1 MATVFLLVEFLFKKG
16 KIWQICKLYEKRIHH
31 RCSPTES
38 YKRPCDSFSRVYLD
52 NSLKCLENNKETF
65 SPLHFSAT
73 GGGYRY
79 SMQRKHLVIFWVAE
93 NSKVLQLRF
102 LWRPVYTYVSTG
114 KKTIDFRLFL
124 FSSSWQRKE
133 KRDVRST
140 YHHCILYQP
149 TLLKK
154 FNMGG
159 IKISLLKSRY
169 FISYFCWRARLLR
182 VVDL

>member
-65 SPLHFSAT
+65 
-73 GGGYRY
+73 
-79 SMQRKHLVIFWVAE
+79 WVAE
-93 NSKVLQLRF
+93 NSTVLQLRF
-102 LWRPVYTYVSTG
+102 LWRLVYTYVSTG

-159 IKISLLKSRY
+159 MKISLLKSRY
-169 FISYFCWRARLLR
+169 FISSFCWRARLLR